1 MKKVAISIGDI
12 NGVGLEIA
20 LCAHKT
26 ISKIIKPIYFVDFG
40 VVECASKILK
50 YNTLKDF
57 ELPKDFE
64 IYEIAPFCSAKLR
77 ESIANNT
84 LIRPANATKESG
96 EYSFVSFKRAVECVE
111 KGAMDAILTL
121 PINKFAWKMAGIEY
135 LGHTE
140 FLRAYFARNGA
151 NLNANP
157 NANGGVGKSVDS
169 CADSCAKKSIDSGV
183 DSSDSSSD
191 LGKNAIMMLGCEE
204 MFVALFTDHIPLN
217 AVPTRIEFNALYE
230 FLLHFH
236 AHFSFESA
244 LVLGLNP
251 HAGDGGI
258 LGGEDKIIQ
267 DALNA
272 ANKRLGADIYK
283 GVVAPDSAFRAQ
295 NRAKFKVFV
304 AMYHDQGLSVLKAL
318 YADKSIN
325 VTLGIP
331 ILRVSVEHGT
341 GFDIAY
347 KGVARAE
354 SYIEAVKFIANH

>member
-20 LCAHKT
+20 LSAHKA
-26 ISKIIKPIYFVDFG
+26 ISKIIKPIYFVDLG

-50 YNTLKDF
+50 C
-57 ELPKDFE
+57 EIPKDFE
-64 IYEIAPFCSAKLR
+64 IYEIAPFCSAKVC

-84 LIRPANATKESG
+84 LICPANATKESG
-96 EYSFVSFKRAVECVE
+96 EYSFVSFKRAVECVG
-111 KGAMDAILTL
+111 KGEMDALLTL
-121 PINKFAWKMAGIEY
+121 PINKFAWKMAGIDY
-135 LGHTE
+135 VGHTE
-140 FLRAYFARNGA
+140 FLRAYFAEQRA
-151 NLNANP
+151 NLNVKNSAKK
-157 NANGGVGKSVDS
+157 G
-169 CADSCAKKSIDSGV
+169 ADSSV
-183 DSSDSSSD
+183 DSSDLGDSSND

-204 MFVALFTDHIPLN
+204 MFVALFTDHIPLR
-217 AVPTRIEFNALYE
+217 AVPTRIEFDALRE
-230 FLLHFH
+230 FLLNFH
-236 AHFSFESA
+236 AYFSFESA

-258 LGGEDKIIQ
+258 LGSEDKIIQ
-267 DALNA
+267 DALDS
-272 ANKRLGADIYK
+272 ANERLGAEVYK

-347 KGVARAE
+347 KGIARTE
-354 SYIEAVKFIANH
+354 SYKEAVKFIASR

>member
-12 NGVGLEIA
+12 NGIGLEIA
-20 LCAHKT
+20 LSAHKA
-26 ISKIIKPIYFVDFG
+26 ISKIIKPIYFVDFS

-50 YNTLKDF
+50 C
-57 ELPKDFE
+57 EIPKDFE
-64 IYEIAPFCSAKLR
+64 IYEIAPFCGANLR
-77 ESIANNT
+77 ESIANHT
-84 LIRPANATKESG
+84 LIRPSRATKESG

-111 KGAMDAILTL
+111 KGEMNALLTL
-121 PINKFAWKMAGIEY
+121 PINKFAWKMAGINGV
-135 LGHTE
+135 GHTE
-140 FLRAYFARNGA
+140 FLRAYFAGQ
-151 NLNANP
+151 NANFG
-157 NANGGVGKSVDS
+157 ATKG
-169 CADSCAKKSIDSGV
+169 ADSS
-183 DSSDSSSD
+183 
-191 LGKNAIMMLGCEE
+191 KNAIMMLGCAE

-217 AVPTRIEFNALYE
+217 TVPTRIEFNALRE
-230 FLLHFH
+230 FLLSFH

-251 HAGDGGI
+251 HAGDGGV
-258 LGGEDKIIQ
+258 LGSEDKIIQ
-267 DALNA
+267 DALDS
-272 ANKRLGADIYK
+272 ANKTLGAEVYK

-347 KGVARAE
+347 KGVARVE
-354 SYIEAVKFIANH
+354 SYKEAVKFIANR

>member
-20 LCAHKT
+20 LSAHKT
-26 ISKIIKPIYFVDFG
+26 ISKIIKPIYFVDLG

-50 YNTLKDF
+50 C
-57 ELPKDFE
+57 EIPKDFE
-64 IYEIAPFCSAKLR
+64 IYKIAPFCSAKVR
-77 ESIANNT
+77 KSIANNT
-84 LIRPANATKESG
+84 LIRPSRATKESG

-111 KGAMDAILTL
+111 KGELDALLTL
-121 PINKFAWKMAGIEY
+121 PINKFAWKMAGIDY
-135 LGHTE
+135 VGHTE
-140 FLRAYFARNGA
+140 FLRAYFAEQNA
-151 NLNANP
+151 NLCAKSSANRD
-157 NANGGVGKSVDS
+157 AKKG
-169 CADSCAKKSIDSGV
+169 ADSSV
-183 DSSDSSSD
+183 DSSDLGDYSND

-204 MFVALFTDHIPLN
+204 MFVALFTDHIPLR
-217 AVPTRIEFNALYE
+217 AVPTRIEFNALRE
-230 FLLHFH
+230 FLLNFYTHFN
-236 AHFSFESA
+236 FESA

-258 LGGEDKIIQ
+258 LGSEDKIIQ
-267 DALNA
+267 DALDS
-272 ANKRLGADIYK
+272 ANKTLGAEIYK
-283 GVVAPDSAFRAQ
+283 GVVAPDSAFRVQ

-347 KGVARAE
+347 KGIARTE
-354 SYIEAVKFIANH
+354 SYKEAVRFIANR

>member
-20 LCAHKT
+20 LSAHKT
-26 ISKIIKPIYFVDFG
+26 ISKIIKPIYFVDLG
-40 VVECASKILK
+40 VVECASKIIK
-50 YNTLKDF
+50 YEIPKDF
-57 ELPKDFE
+57 EL
-64 IYEIAPFCSAKLR
+64 YEIAPFCSAELR
-77 ESIANNT
+77 ESIVNNT

-111 KGAMDAILTL
+111 NGEMNALLTL
-121 PINKFAWKMAGIEY
+121 PINKFAWKMAGIDY
-135 LGHTE
+135 VGHTE
-140 FLRAYFARNGA
+140 FLRAYFAGKDA
-151 NLNANP
+151 NLNANLGANS
-157 NANGGVGKSVDS
+157 NANHSV
-169 CADSCAKKSIDSGV
+169 KKSAVSSVNLIDSSADLGN
-183 DSSDSSSD
+183 DSS
-191 LGKNAIMMLGCEE
+191 KNAIMMLGCAE
-204 MFVALFTDHIPLN
+204 MFVALFTDHIPLH
-217 AVPTRIEFNALYE
+217 AVPTRIEFNALRE
-230 FLLHFH
+230 FLLSFH

-258 LGGEDKIIQ
+258 LGSEDKIIQ
-267 DALNA
+267 NALDS
-272 ANKRLGADIYK
+272 ANETLGTEVYK

-347 KGVARAE
+347 KGIARIE
-354 SYIEAVKFIANH
+354 SYKEAVKFIANH

>member
-20 LCAHKT
+20 LSAHKA
-26 ISKIIKPIYFVDFG
+26 ISKIIKPIYFVDLG

-50 YNTLKDF
+50 C
-57 ELPKDFE
+57 EIPKDFE
-64 IYEIAPFCSAKLR
+64 IYEIAPFCSAKVC

-96 EYSFVSFKRAVECVE
+96 EYSFMSFKRAVECVG
-111 KGAMDAILTL
+111 KGEMNALLTL
-121 PINKFAWKMAGIEY
+121 PINKFAWKMAGIDY
-135 LGHTE
+135 VGHTE
-140 FLRAYFARNGA
+140 FLRAYFTGQST
-151 NLNANP
+151 NLNVKN
-157 NANGGVGKSVDS
+157 NAKKD
-169 CADSCAKKSIDSGV
+169 ADSSV
-183 DSSDSSSD
+183 DSSDSNND

-204 MFVALFTDHIPLN
+204 MFVALFTDHIPLR
-217 AVPTRIEFNALYE
+217 AVPTRIEFNALRE
-230 FLLHFH
+230 FLLNFYT
-236 AHFSFESA
+236 HFSFESA

-258 LGGEDKIIQ
+258 LGSEDKIIQ
-267 DALNA
+267 DSLDS
-272 ANKRLGADIYK
+272 ANERLGAEVYK
-283 GVVAPDSAFRAQ
+283 GVVAPDSAFRTQ
-295 NRAKFKVFV
+295 NREKFKVFV

-331 ILRVSVEHGT
+331 IMRVSVEHGT

-347 KGVARAE
+347 KGIARTE
-354 SYIEAVKFIANH
+354 SYKEAVKFIASR

>member
-1 MKKVAISIGDI
+1 MKRVAISIGDI

-20 LCAHKT
+20 LSAHKS
-26 ISKIIKPIYFVDFG
+26 ISKIIKPIYFVDLP

-50 YNTLKDF
+50 YDIP
-57 ELPKDFE
+57 EDFE
-64 IYEIAPFCSAKLR
+64 IYEITNFCSAKVR

-84 LIRPANATKESG
+84 LIRPANVTKESG

-111 KGAMDAILTL
+111 MGEMNALLTL
-121 PINKFAWKMAGIEY
+121 PINKFAWKTAGIDY
-135 LGHTE
+135 MGHTE
-140 FLRAYFARNGA
+140 FLRAYF
-151 NLNANP
+151 
-157 NANGGVGKSVDS
+157 VGKG
-169 CADSCAKKSIDSGV
+169 ADSS
-183 DSSDSSSD
+183 
-191 LGKNAIMMLGCEE
+191 KNAIMMLGCAE
-204 MFVALFTDHIPLN
+204 MFVALFTDHIPLR
-217 AVPTRIEFNALYE
+217 AVPMHIEFNVLHK
-230 FLLHFH
+230 FLLSFH

-258 LGGEDKIIQ
+258 LGVEDKIIQ
-267 DALNA
+267 DALDST
-272 ANKRLGADIYK
+272 NKTLGKEIYK

-347 KGVARAE
+347 MGVANTH
-354 SYIEAVKFIANH
+354 SYEEAVKFIANR

>member
-20 LCAHKT
+20 LTAHKA
-26 ISKIIKPIYFVDFG
+26 ISKIIKPIYFVDLG

-50 YNTLKDF
+50 C
-57 ELPKDFE
+57 EIPKDFE
-64 IYEIAPFCSAKLR
+64 IYEIAPFCSAELR
-77 ESIANNT
+77 KSIANNT

-111 KGAMDAILTL
+111 RGEMNALLTL
-121 PINKFAWKMAGIEY
+121 PINKFAWKMAGIDY
-135 LGHTE
+135 VGHTE
-140 FLRAYFARNGA
+140 FLRAYFARQSA
-151 NLNANP
+151 NLGATK
-157 NANGGVGKSVDS
+157 GT
-169 CADSCAKKSIDSGV
+169 
-183 DSSDSSSD
+183 DSS
-191 LGKNAIMMLGCEE
+191 KNAIMMLGCAE
-204 MFVALFTDHIPLN
+204 MFVALFTDHIPLRT
-217 AVPTRIEFNALYE
+217 VPTRIEFNALRE
-230 FLLHFH
+230 FLLNFH

-258 LGGEDKIIQ
+258 LGSEDKIIQ
-267 DALNA
+267 DALDSVN
-272 ANKRLGADIYK
+272 RTLGAEVYK

-347 KGVARAE
+347 KGVARVE
-354 SYIEAVKFIANH
+354 SYKEAVKFIANR

>member
-20 LCAHKT
+20 LSEHKA
-26 ISKIIKPIYFVDFG
+26 ISKIIKPIYFVDLG

-50 YNTLKDF
+50 C
-57 ELPKDFE
+57 EIPKDFE
-64 IYEIAPFCSAKLR
+64 IYEIAPFCSAELR

-84 LIRPANATKESG
+84 LICPSRATKESG

-111 KGAMDAILTL
+111 KGEMNALLTL
-121 PINKFAWKMAGIEY
+121 PINKFAWKMAGIDY
-135 LGHTE
+135 VGHTE
-140 FLRAYFARNGA
+140 FLRAYFAGQSANLGA
-151 NLNANP
+151 NHSAK
-157 NANGGVGKSVDS
+157 KSVDS
-169 CADSCAKKSIDSGV
+169 GN
-183 DSSDSSSD
+183 DSS
-191 LGKNAIMMLGCEE
+191 KNVIMMLGCAE
-204 MFVALFTDHIPLN
+204 MFVALFTDHIPLH
-217 AVPTRIEFNALYE
+217 AVPTRIEFNALRE
-230 FLLHFH
+230 FLLSFH

-258 LGGEDKIIQ
+258 LGSEDKIIQ
-267 DALNA
+267 DAFDS
-272 ANKRLGADIYK
+272 ANKTLGAEVYK

-347 KGVARAE
+347 KGVARVE
-354 SYIEAVKFIANH
+354 SYKEAVKFIANR

>member
-1 MKKVAISIGDI
+1 MIKVKKVAISIGDI

-20 LCAHKT
+20 LSAHKA
-26 ISKIIKPIYFVDFG
+26 ISKIIKPIYFVDLG

-50 YNTLKDF
+50 C
-57 ELPKDFE
+57 EIPKDFE
-64 IYEIAPFCSAKLR
+64 IYEIAPFCGENLR
-77 ESIANNT
+77 ELIANHT
-84 LIRPANATKESG
+84 LICPSRATKESG

-111 KGAMDAILTL
+111 KGEMNALLTL
-121 PINKFAWKMAGIEY
+121 PINKFAWKMAGIDY
-135 LGHTE
+135 VGHTE
-140 FLRAYFARNGA
+140 FLRAYFAGQ
-151 NLNANP
+151 
-157 NANGGVGKSVDS
+157 G
-169 CADSCAKKSIDSGV
+169 ADSS
-183 DSSDSSSD
+183 
-191 LGKNAIMMLGCEE
+191 KNAIMMLGCAE

-217 AVPTRIEFNALYE
+217 AVPTRIEFNALRE
-230 FLLHFH
+230 FLLNFH

-251 HAGDGGI
+251 HAGDGGV
-258 LGGEDKIIQ
+258 LGSEDKIIQ
-267 DALNA
+267 NALDS
-272 ANKRLGADIYK
+272 ANKTLGAEVYK

-304 AMYHDQGLSVLKAL
+304 AMYHDQGLAVLKAL

-347 KGVARAE
+347 KGIARVE
-354 SYIEAVKFIANH
+354 SYKEAVKFIANR

>member
-20 LCAHKT
+20 LSAHKA
-26 ISKIIKPIYFVDFG
+26 ISKIIKPIYFVDLG

-50 YNTLKDF
+50 C
-57 ELPKDFE
+57 EIPKDFE
-64 IYEIAPFCSAKLR
+64 IYEIAPFCSAEVR
-77 ESIANNT
+77 ESIANNR

-111 KGAMDAILTL
+111 KGEMNALLTL
-121 PINKFAWKMAGIEY
+121 PINKFAWKMAGIDY
-135 LGHTE
+135 VGHTE
-140 FLRAYFARNGA
+140 FLRAYFAGQSA
-151 NLNANP
+151 NLNVNL
-157 NANGGVGKSVDS
+157 
-169 CADSCAKKSIDSGV
+169 GV
-183 DSSDSSSD
+183 DSNANRSAKKGADSDADLSADLCDSSND
-191 LGKNAIMMLGCEE
+191 LGKNAIMMLGCAE
-204 MFVALFTDHIPLN
+204 MFVALFTDHIPLR
-217 AVPTRIEFNALYE
+217 AVPTRIEFNALRE
-230 FLLHFH
+230 FLLNFH

-258 LGGEDKIIQ
+258 LGSEDKIIQ
-267 DALNA
+267 DALDS
-272 ANKRLGADIYK
+272 ANMTLGAEVYK
-283 GVVAPDSAFRAQ
+283 GIVAPDSAFRVQ

-331 ILRVSVEHGT
+331 IMRVSVEHGT

-347 KGVARAE
+347 KGVARVE
-354 SYIEAVKFIANH
+354 SYKEAVKFIASR

>member
-20 LCAHKT
+20 LSAHKA
-26 ISKIIKPIYFVDFG
+26 ISKIIKPIYFVDLG

-50 YNTLKDF
+50 C
-57 ELPKDFE
+57 EIPKDFE
-64 IYEIAPFCSAKLR
+64 IYKIAPFCSAKVR
-77 ESIANNT
+77 KSIANNR

-96 EYSFVSFKRAVECVE
+96 EYSFMSFKRAVECVE
-111 KGAMDAILTL
+111 RGKMDAILTL
-121 PINKFAWKMAGIEY
+121 PINKFAWKKAGIDY
-135 LGHTE
+135 VGHTE
-140 FLRAYFARNGA
+140 FLRAHFAEQSA
-151 NLNANP
+151 NLNMKNSAKK
-157 NANGGVGKSVDS
+157 G
-169 CADSCAKKSIDSGV
+169 ADSSV
-183 DSSDSSSD
+183 DSSDSSND
-191 LGKNAIMMLGCEE
+191 LGKNAIMMLGCAE
-204 MFVALFTDHIPLN
+204 MFVALFTDHIPLR
-217 AVPTRIEFNALYE
+217 AVPTRIEFNALRE
-230 FLLHFH
+230 FLLNFY
-236 AHFSFESA
+236 AHFNFESA

-258 LGGEDKIIQ
+258 FGSEDKIIQ
-267 DALNA
+267 DALDS
-272 ANKRLGADIYK
+272 ANERLGVEVYK

-331 ILRVSVEHGT
+331 IMRVSVEHGT

-347 KGVARAE
+347 KGIARTE
-354 SYIEAVKFIANH
+354 SYKEAVRFIANR

>member
-20 LCAHKT
+20 LTAHKA
-26 ISKIIKPIYFVDFG
+26 ISKIIKPIYFVDLG

-50 YNTLKDF
+50 C
-57 ELPKDFE
+57 EIPKDFE

-77 ESIANNT
+77 ESIANHT
-84 LIRPANATKESG
+84 LIRPSRATKESG

-111 KGAMDAILTL
+111 KGEMNALLTL
-121 PINKFAWKMAGIEY
+121 PINKFAWKMAGIDY
-135 LGHTE
+135 VGHTE
-140 FLRAYFARNGA
+140 FLRAYFAGKGA
-151 NLNANP
+151 NLGANR
-157 NANGGVGKSVDS
+157 S
-169 CADSCAKKSIDSGV
+169 AKKSADLSV
-183 DSSDSSSD
+183 DSSDFSADSGNDSN
-191 LGKNAIMMLGCEE
+191 KNAIMMLGCAE

-217 AVPTRIEFNALYE
+217 AVPTRIEFNALRE
-230 FLLHFH
+230 FLLSFH

-251 HAGDGGI
+251 HAGDGGV
-258 LGGEDKIIQ
+258 LGSEDKIIQ
-267 DALNA
+267 DALDS
-272 ANKRLGADIYK
+272 ANKTLGAEVYK

-295 NRAKFKVFV
+295 NRTKFKVFV
-304 AMYHDQGLSVLKAL
+304 AMYHDQGLAVLKAL

-347 KGVARAE
+347 KGVARVE
-354 SYIEAVKFIANH
+354 SYKEAVKFIASR

>member
-1 MKKVAISIGDI
+1 MGKNVKKVAISIGDI

-20 LCAHKT
+20 LSAHKA
-26 ISKIIKPIYFVDFG
+26 ISKIIKPIYFVDLG

-50 YNTLKDF
+50 C
-57 ELPKDFE
+57 EIPKDFE
-64 IYEIAPFCSAKLR
+64 IYEIAPFCGAKLR

-84 LIRPANATKESG
+84 LICPANATKESG

-111 KGAMDAILTL
+111 KGEMNALLTL
-121 PINKFAWKMAGIEY
+121 PINKFAWKMAGIDY
-135 LGHTE
+135 VGHTE
-140 FLRAYFARNGA
+140 FLRTYFAGKGA
-151 NLNANP
+151 NLGATK
-157 NANGGVGKSVDS
+157 G
-169 CADSCAKKSIDSGV
+169 ADSS
-183 DSSDSSSD
+183 
-191 LGKNAIMMLGCEE
+191 KNAIMMLGYAE

-217 AVPTRIEFNALYE
+217 AVPTRIEFNALRE
-230 FLLHFH
+230 FLLSFH

-251 HAGDGGI
+251 HAGDGGV
-258 LGGEDKIIQ
+258 LGSEDKIIQ
-267 DALNA
+267 DALDS
-272 ANKRLGADIYK
+272 ANKTLGTEVYK

-304 AMYHDQGLSVLKAL
+304 AMYHDQGLAVLKAL

-347 KGVARAE
+347 KGVARVE
-354 SYIEAVKFIANH
+354 SYKEAVNFIASR

>member
-12 NGVGLEIA
+12 NGVGLEIV
-20 LCAHKT
+20 LSAHKA
-26 ISKIIKPIYFVDFG
+26 ISKIIKPIYFVDFS

-50 YNTLKDF
+50 C
-57 ELPKDFE
+57 EIPKDFE

-77 ESIANNT
+77 ESIANHT
-84 LIRPANATKESG
+84 LIRPSRATKESG

-111 KGAMDAILTL
+111 KGEMNALLTL
-121 PINKFAWKMAGIEY
+121 PINKFAWKMAGIDY
-135 LGHTE
+135 VGHTE
-140 FLRAYFARNGA
+140 FLRAYFAGQSA
-151 NLNANP
+151 NLNANRS
-157 NANGGVGKSVDS
+157 AGKG
-169 CADSCAKKSIDSGV
+169 ADSS
-183 DSSDSSSD
+183 
-191 LGKNAIMMLGCEE
+191 KNAIMMLGCAE
-204 MFVALFTDHIPLN
+204 MFVALFTDHIPLH
-217 AVPTRIEFNALYE
+217 AVPTRIEFNALRE
-230 FLLHFH
+230 FLLSFH

-251 HAGDGGI
+251 HAGDGGV
-258 LGGEDKIIQ
+258 LGSEDKIIQ
-267 DALNA
+267 DALDS
-272 ANKRLGADIYK
+272 ANKTLGAEVYK

-347 KGVARAE
+347 KGIARAE
-354 SYIEAVKFIANH
+354 SYKEAVKFIASR

>member
-12 NGVGLEIA
+12 NGVGIEIA
-20 LCAHKT
+20 LSAHKA
-26 ISKIIKPIYFVDFG
+26 ISKIIKPIYFVDLG

-50 YNTLKDF
+50 C
-57 ELPKDFE
+57 EIPKDFE
-64 IYEIAPFCSAKLR
+64 IYEIAPFCSAKVC

-111 KGAMDAILTL
+111 RGEMDALLTL
-121 PINKFAWKMAGIEY
+121 PINKFAWKMAGIDY
-135 LGHTE
+135 VGHTE
-140 FLRAYFARNGA
+140 FLRAYFAGQSA
-151 NLNANP
+151 NLNVKN
-157 NANGGVGKSVDS
+157 S
-169 CADSCAKKSIDSGV
+169 AKKGV
-183 DSSDSSSD
+183 DSSADSSIDSRD
-191 LGKNAIMMLGCEE
+191 LNNDSSKNAIMMLGCKE
-204 MFVALFTDHIPLN
+204 MFVALFTDHIPLC
-217 AVPTRIEFNALYE
+217 AVPTRIEFNALRE
-230 FLLHFH
+230 FLLNFY

-258 LGGEDKIIQ
+258 FGSEDKIIQ
-267 DALNA
+267 DALDS
-272 ANKRLGADIYK
+272 ANKTLGAEVYK
-283 GVVAPDSAFRAQ
+283 GVVAPDSAFRTQ

-354 SYIEAVKFIANH
+354 SYIEAVKFIASR

>member
-12 NGVGLEIA
+12 NGIGLEIA
-20 LCAHKT
+20 LSAHKA
-26 ISKIIKPIYFVDFG
+26 ISKIIKPIYFVDLG

-50 YNTLKDF
+50 C
-57 ELPKDFE
+57 EIPKDFE

-77 ESIANNT
+77 ESIANHT
-84 LIRPANATKESG
+84 LICPSRATKESG

-111 KGAMDAILTL
+111 RGEMNALLTL
-121 PINKFAWKMAGIEY
+121 PINKFAWKMAGINGV
-135 LGHTE
+135 GHTE
-140 FLRAYFARNGA
+140 FLRAYFAGQ
-151 NLNANP
+151 
-157 NANGGVGKSVDS
+157 S
-169 CADSCAKKSIDSGV
+169 ADSS
-183 DSSDSSSD
+183 
-191 LGKNAIMMLGCEE
+191 KNAIMMLGCAE
-204 MFVALFTDHIPLN
+204 MFVALFTDHIPLR
-217 AVPTRIEFNALYE
+217 AVPTRIEFNALRE
-230 FLLHFH
+230 FLLSFH

-251 HAGDGGI
+251 HAGDSGV
-258 LGGEDKIIQ
+258 LGSEDKIIQ
-267 DALNA
+267 DALDS
-272 ANKRLGADIYK
+272 ANKTLGAEVYK

-347 KGVARAE
+347 KGIARVE
-354 SYIEAVKFIANH
+354 SYKEAVKFIANR

>member
-12 NGVGLEIA
+12 NGIGFEIA
-20 LCAHKT
+20 LSAHKA
-26 ISKIIKPIYFVDFG
+26 ISKIIKPIYFVDFS

-50 YNTLKDF
+50 C
-57 ELPKDFE
+57 EIPKDFE
-64 IYEIAPFCSAKLR
+64 IYEIAPFCSTNLR

-84 LIRPANATKESG
+84 LICPSRATKESG
-96 EYSFVSFKRAVECVE
+96 EYSFVSFKRAAMCVE
-111 KGAMDAILTL
+111 KGEMNALLTL
-121 PINKFAWKMAGIEY
+121 PINKFAWKMAGIDY
-135 LGHTE
+135 VGHTE
-140 FLRAYFARNGA
+140 FLRAYFAGGSADFGVNSSA
-151 NLNANP
+151 NR
-157 NANGGVGKSVDS
+157 G
-169 CADSCAKKSIDSGV
+169 AKKSIDSSDFSADSGN
-183 DSSDSSSD
+183 DSS
-191 LGKNAIMMLGCEE
+191 KNAIMMLGCAE

-217 AVPTRIEFNALYE
+217 AVPTRIEFNALRE
-230 FLLHFH
+230 FLLSFH

-251 HAGDGGI
+251 HAGDGGV
-258 LGGEDKIIQ
+258 LGSEDKIIQ
-267 DALNA
+267 DALDS
-272 ANKRLGADIYK
+272 ANKTLGAEVYK

-304 AMYHDQGLSVLKAL
+304 AMYHDQGLAVLKAL

-347 KGVARAE
+347 KGVAMVE
-354 SYIEAVKFIANH
+354 SYKEAVKFIASR

>member
-12 NGVGLEIA
+12 NGIGLEIA
-20 LCAHKT
+20 LSAHKA
-26 ISKIIKPIYFVDFG
+26 ISKIIKPIYFVDFS

-50 YNTLKDF
+50 C
-57 ELPKDFE
+57 EIPKDFE

-77 ESIANNT
+77 ELIANNA

-111 KGAMDAILTL
+111 CGEMNALLTL
-121 PINKFAWKMAGIEY
+121 PINKFAWKMAGINGV
-135 LGHTE
+135 GHTE
-140 FLRAYFARNGA
+140 FLRAYFAGKGA
-151 NLNANP
+151 NLNANR
-157 NANGGVGKSVDS
+157 G
-169 CADSCAKKSIDSGV
+169 AKKSADSGN
-183 DSSDSSSD
+183 DSS
-191 LGKNAIMMLGCEE
+191 KNAIMMLGCAE

-217 AVPTRIEFNALYE
+217 AVPTRIEFNALRE
-230 FLLHFH
+230 FLLSFH

-251 HAGDGGI
+251 HAGDGGV
-258 LGGEDKIIQ
+258 LGSEDKIIQ
-267 DALNA
+267 DALDS
-272 ANKRLGADIYK
+272 ANKTLGAEVYK
-283 GVVAPDSAFRAQ
+283 GIVAPDSAFRAQ

-304 AMYHDQGLSVLKAL
+304 AMYHDQGLAVLKAL

-347 KGVARAE
+347 KGVARVE
-354 SYIEAVKFIANH
+354 SYKEAVKFIANR

>member
-1 MKKVAISIGDI
+1 MKKVAISVGDI
-12 NGVGLEIA
+12 NGIGLEIA
-20 LCAHKT
+20 LSAHKA
-26 ISKIIKPIYFVDFG
+26 ISKIIKPIYFVDFS

-50 YNTLKDF
+50 C
-57 ELPKDFE
+57 EIPKDFE
-64 IYEIAPFCSAKLR
+64 IYEIAPFCSAELR
-77 ESIANNT
+77 KSIANHA

-111 KGAMDAILTL
+111 KGEMNALLTL
-121 PINKFAWKMAGIEY
+121 PINKFAWKMAGINGV
-135 LGHTE
+135 GHTE
-140 FLRAYFARNGA
+140 FLRAYFA
-151 NLNANP
+151 
-157 NANGGVGKSVDS
+157 GKG
-169 CADSCAKKSIDSGV
+169 ADSS
-183 DSSDSSSD
+183 
-191 LGKNAIMMLGCEE
+191 KNAIMMLGCAE

-217 AVPTRIEFNALYE
+217 AVPTRIEFNALRE
-230 FLLHFH
+230 FLLSFH

-251 HAGDGGI
+251 HAGDGGV
-258 LGGEDKIIQ
+258 LGSEDKIIQ
-267 DALNA
+267 DALDS
-272 ANKRLGADIYK
+272 ANETLGAEIYK

-347 KGVARAE
+347 KGIARVE
-354 SYIEAVKFIANH
+354 SYKEAVKFIANH

>member
-20 LCAHKT
+20 LSAHKA
-26 ISKIIKPIYFVDFG
+26 ISKIIKPIYFVDLG

-50 YNTLKDF
+50 C
-57 ELPKDFE
+57 EIPKDFE
-64 IYEIAPFCSAKLR
+64 IYEIAPFCSVGLR
-77 ESIANNT
+77 ESIANNR
-84 LIRPANATKESG
+84 LICPSHATKESG

-111 KGAMDAILTL
+111 RGEMDAILTL
-121 PINKFAWKMAGIEY
+121 PINKFAWKMAGIDY
-135 LGHTE
+135 VGHTE
-140 FLRAYFARNGA
+140 FLRAYFAGQSA
-151 NLNANP
+151 NLNVKNSAKKG
-157 NANGGVGKSVDS
+157 ADSSVDS
-169 CADSCAKKSIDSGV
+169 R
-183 DSSDSSSD
+183 DSSND

-204 MFVALFTDHIPLN
+204 MFVALFTDHIPLR
-217 AVPTRIEFNALYE
+217 AVPTRIEFNALRE
-230 FLLHFH
+230 FLLNFY
-236 AHFSFESA
+236 AHFSFEFA

-258 LGGEDKIIQ
+258 LGSEDKIIQ
-267 DALNA
+267 DALDS
-272 ANKRLGADIYK
+272 ANERLGAEVYK

-295 NRAKFKVFV
+295 NREKFKVFV

-347 KGVARAE
+347 KGIARVE
-354 SYIEAVKFIANH
+354 SYIEAVKFIASR

>member
-20 LCAHKT
+20 LGAHKI

-50 YNTLKDF
+50 YDI
-57 ELPKDFE
+57 PKDFE

-96 EYSFVSFKRAVECVE
+96 EYSFVSFKRAVECVK

-157 NANGGVGKSVDS
+157 NANGGVGKS
-169 CADSCAKKSIDSGV
+169 AKKSAGKSA
-183 DSSDSSSD
+183 DSSDSNAKKSVDFGDSSADSSD

-258 LGGEDKIIQ
+258 LGSEDKIIQ
-267 DALNA
+267 NALNA

-354 SYIEAVKFIANH
+354 SYIEAIKFIANH